1 MPQTCVL
8 VLLVKYGT
16 LNCRSSIEG
25 CDRWQRSRAL
35 SPWSLKAMSGSSE
48 EIFPPPLKAHEEV
61 WEGYCQTLYPQPV
74 GSLAAREGKRGTTSP
89 PPLTLLLMA
98 SRVDIS
104 RERGSWAG
112 QGSQPGNPLPITSPT
127 KQP

>member
-1 MPQTCVL
+1 MLAKGQSPESLEPQNRQWLQRGSRFHLHLRHTDVGW
-8 VLLVKYGT
+8 LLP
-16 LNCRSSIEG
+16 NP
-25 CDRWQRSRAL
+25 L
-35 SPWSLKAMSGSSE
+35 SPACGVSSSQGR
-48 EIFPPPLKAHEEV
+48 K
-61 WEGYCQTLYPQPV
+61 EGHHF
-74 GSLAAREGKRGTTSP
+74 